1 MMSPYLR
8 LVAMP
13 TEDEIRVLE
22 KRRAWWLRV
31 ARRGMNQTGVAK
43 ALGLSEKSGSTI
55 GDWER
60 GVSQPSLRQL
70 AQLAAI
76 YGVPLETLVN
86 PPMTDEERL
95 DEIVRLAG
103 DAERAGWGE
112 EAAQGQG
119 DGDAPAAARRR
130 RSA

>member
-1 MMSPYLR
+1 MSPFLR
-8 LVAMP
+8 LVRMP
-13 TEDEIRVLE
+13 TDEELALIER
-22 KRRAWWLRV
+22 RRAWWLRV

-43 ALGLSEKSGSTI
+43 LLKLSAKSGSTI

-70 AQLAAI
+70 SQLAAV
-76 YGVPLETLVN
+76 YGVPVGLFVN

-95 DEIVRLAG
+95 DEIVRLAAG
-103 DAERAGWGE
+103 AERADW
-112 EAAQGQG
+112 EAGVDRG
-119 DGDAPAAARRR
+119 REDDGAPAVGPGR

>member
-1 MMSPYLR
+1 
-8 LVAMP
+8 MP
-13 TEDEIRVLE
+13 TEDEILLLE

-70 AQLAAI
+70 AQLAVI
-76 YGVPLETLVN
+76 YGVPLETLIS

-103 DAERAGWGE
+103 DAERAGWDAEG
-112 EAAQGQG
+112 AQAPAN
-119 DGDAPAAARRR
+119 GDAPAAVRRR
-130 RSA
+130 RTA

>member
-1 MMSPYLR
+1 MLPNLR

-13 TEDEIRVLE
+13 TEEEIALIER
-22 KRRAWWLRV
+22 RRAWWLRV

-76 YGVPLETLVN
+76 YGVPLELLVN
-86 PPMTDEERL
+86 PPMTDDERL

-103 DAERAGWGE
+103 GAERSRSAE
-112 EAAQGQG
+112 EG
-119 DGDAPAAARRR
+119 ARGLANDDEPGVERGR